1 MLVRDSLS
9 AAGGLA
15 LGLALFSEPAH
26 AAQAV
31 VYLNFDGAQMVA
43 PTTAKGDHAA
53 RGESELVK
61 RINKK
66 TLNIPAARF
75 PTDSPRDIAI
85 KVLLADVK
93 AHYRGLNIR
102 WVTQRPIDDRYTMV
116 VIGGS
121 SDLLGIEDRE
131 LGWGPTDCKNQND
144 RNVAFVFSETINGP
158 SGQWNSTQIAAT
170 ISQEVA
176 HAFGLEHVEGP
187 DDLLMRPVPAIVGQ
201 YRFGD
206 ACHTIVP
213 GPVVGPND
221 MLGCGD
227 SPGCP
232 KGQQNDKAAL
242 TAILGAQ
249 VNPGGGTGGGTGAAT
264 LPGGS
269 TQGTNPGSTGGA
281 GAGQGGKDKGCS
293 LQGPTDSRG
302 PWSLLGLSLLVGT
315 LRLGSRPRAR

>member
-1 MLVRDSLS
+1 MFVRYGVVTAGALVLSL
-9 AAGGLA
+9 AGL
-15 LGLALFSEPAH
+15 SSPVH
-26 AAQAV
+26 AAQSV
-31 VYLNFDGAQMVA
+31 VYLNFDGAQLVA
-43 PTTAKGDHAA
+43 PTTVKGDHAA

-66 TLNIPAARF
+66 TLNIPAAKF

-85 KVLLADVK
+85 KLILADVK
-93 AHYRGLNIR
+93 SHYRGLNVR
-102 WVTQRPIDDRYTMV
+102 WVTQRPIDDRYSMV

-121 SDLLGIEDRE
+121 SDLLGIQDRE

-144 RNVAFVFSETINGP
+144 RNVAFVFSETINSP
-158 SGQWNSTQIAAT
+158 SGRWNSTQIAAT

-201 YRFGD
+201 YRFGN
-206 ACHTIVP
+206 ACHRIVP

-221 MLGCGD
+221 ALGCGE

-232 KGQQNDKAAL
+232 KGQQNDKAVL

-249 VNPGGGTGGGTGAAT
+249 ATPGGAGTGAT
-264 LPGGS
+264 TTTGGS
-269 TQGTNPGSTGGA
+269 TPGSVPGTSTGA
-281 GAGQGGKDKGCS
+281 DTGQGGGDKGCS
-293 LQGPTDSRG
+293 MQGSSTAPRS
-302 PWSLLGLSLLVGT
+302 PWSLIAFSFLVAG
-315 LRLGSRPRAR
+315 LRLGSRVKTR